1 MHTIKAV
8 IFDYGGVIYSIP
20 DAKGMSIFEALSTQL
35 ALDIEEFK
43 ARYFANNYRNN
54 IQNWTHKQTLLYVLE
69 TFGPDKK
76 VTGEALIDE
85 FLGKRSLNEELIGH
99 IKDIKAQ
106 GYTIALL
113 SNYNSELRTALQ
125 QNGLAELFGEN
136 IFISTEIGCQKPDPK
151 IFEHTFEKL
160 GLRPEEVVFI
170 DDSPRSLS
178 TAEEVGYHAVRFID
192 NEKLEKDLQSF
203 GIILS

>member
-1 MHTIKAV
+1 MQNIKAV
-8 IFDYGGVIYSIP
+8 IFDYGGVIYNVP
-20 DAKGMSIFEALSTQL
+20 NAKGISIFEVLSNHL
-35 ALDIEEFK
+35 GLDIEEFK

-76 VTGEALIDE
+76 AAGEALIDE
-85 FLGKRSLNEELIGH
+85 FLGKRSLNQELVKH
-99 IKDIKAQ
+99 IQDIKAQ

-125 QNGLAELFGEN
+125 QNGLAELFGDN

-160 GLRPEEVVFI
+160 GLKPEEVVFI
-170 DDSPRSLS
+170 DDSPVSLS
-178 TAEEVGYHAVRFID
+178 TAEEVGYHAIRFFD
-192 NEKLEKDLQSF
+192 NEQLAKDLRAF
-203 GIILS
+203 GITLS